1 VTWEGVRGGMSGSGL
16 RVHNSLTNE
25 NEVFVPAEGKQVKW
39 YTCGPTVYDACH
51 MGHAR
56 AYLTFDILRRIVEDY
71 LHYDVLFQVNITDI
85 DDKIIKRAR
94 QNALLELFVEE
105 GEAAG
110 GLPYVQQYV
119 ARGALALRASLEAK
133 VDAAAAGEDEADA
146 EALEEERYKLA
157 AYQQHLIEAE
167 EREARTLEEV
177 VAQGAEAL
185 AFSLEVERGHV
196 LNAHDVFE
204 AHARKYEGDF
214 FEDMDRLGIRRPD
227 VVTRVTE
234 FVPEI
239 VAYIARIMSN
249 GYAYASSGSVYF
261 DTEAFHGAGHT
272 YRKLVPSTAA
282 GGAVDIDGGANEL
295 GKRNTRDF
303 ALWKASK
310 EGEPAWASPWGDGRP
325 GWHIECSVMASD
337 VLGAHMDIHGGGLD
351 LKFPHHDNE
360 LAQSEAHYNC
370 HEWVKYFLHAGH
382 LHIKGLKMSKS
393 LKNFITIRQALE
405 EHTPRQLRLMFLLQ
419 AWDKGMNY
427 SDQAIEEAKS
437 KESSLRNFFSLV
449 NVTCSSPGLVGSQGW
464 TEEDRAM
471 QSMIAGTQDAVH
483 NGFLDNF
490 NTPASMTAIFRL
502 ISEVNKYVT
511 RPGFKSLLVRKAADY
526 IAKIFSVLGVV
537 VPSDEGAGG
546 GGAEGSGEESVK
558 LVGALVG
565 FRDRV
570 RAAARGAVPAAGV
583 LAECDFLRD
592 DVLPDLGIR
601 VEDKSDGAPSQWT
614 RDNPKVL
621 KQEIVEM
628 RAQKEAAARLKSQRA
643 VDAAAKQ
650 ATKLCGVSVAATDY
664 FLRGVHEGKWQ
675 VGGENN
681 LPVALADGSELTKG
695 QVKSNLKDLAN
706 YSKSVQKVG
715 ADVFNERHALDVI
728 DKASH
733 S

>member
-1 VTWEGVRGGMSGSGL
+1 MAATGL
-16 RVHNSLTNE
+16 RVRNSLTNE
-25 NEVFVPAEGKQVKW
+25 NDVFTPADGRQVKW

-94 QNALLELFVEE
+94 QNALVELFAEE
-105 GEAAG
+105 SEAMGAAG
-110 GLPYVQQYV
+110 IPFVEQYV
-119 ARGALALRASLEAK
+119 ARGSLALRASLEAK
-133 VDAAAAGEDEADA
+133 VSAAASAGEAA
-146 EALEEERYKLA
+146 EAEDLEEERYKLA
-157 AYQQHLIEAE
+157 AFQQRLIEAE
-167 EREARTLEEV
+167 QNESGARSVKEAME
-177 VAQGAEAL
+177 QGAEAL

-204 AHARKYEGDF
+204 AHARKFEREF
-214 FEDMDRLGIRRPD
+214 FDDMDRLGVRRPD

-234 FVPEI
+234 YVPEI

-249 GYAYASSGSVYF
+249 GYAYASGGSVYF
-261 DTEAFHGAGHT
+261 DTDAFQGAGHH
-272 YRKLVPSTAA
+272 YRKLMPSTGGA
-282 GGAVDIDGGANEL
+282 GGGGEEDAPNEL
-295 GKRNTRDF
+295 GKRNARDF

-310 EGEPAWASPWGDGRP
+310 DGEPAWASPWGNGRP

-337 VLGAHMDIHGGGLD
+337 VLGEHMDIHGGGVD